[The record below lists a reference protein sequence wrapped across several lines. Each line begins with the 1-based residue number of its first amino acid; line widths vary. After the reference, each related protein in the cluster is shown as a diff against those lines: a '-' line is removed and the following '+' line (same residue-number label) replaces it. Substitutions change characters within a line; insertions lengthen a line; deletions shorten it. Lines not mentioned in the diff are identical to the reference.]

1 MASNSSKTP
10 PSLSKCKTYEDW
22 LKLIKIW
29 RSFTELPAKRQG
41 SALVFFLEDEALDA
55 VLEIDEAEIA
65 GENGVDAIKNRLN
78 RLFNKKDSTITK
90 YQAFE
95 SFMTSK
101 RPSTMSIQA
110 CLDEFEK
117 QLLKTTMSDD
127 ILAYQLFN

>member
-1 MASNSSKTP
+1 M
-10 PSLSKCKTYEDW
+10 
-22 LKLIKIW
+22 
-29 RSFTELPAKRQG
+29 
-41 SALVFFLEDEALDA
+41 
-55 VLEIDEAEIA
+55 
-65 GENGVDAIKNRLN
+65 
-78 RLFNKKDSTITK
+78 KDSTITK